1 MSNQTENQLR
11 DTIEEMDG
19 LSQEGFTQIA
29 AMANKKS
36 PSQHAE
42 ADAMRPTSNLPFA
55 ARACD
60 LPYLDELENWRY
72 KVVEKLSTPGGGQLD
87 RAVDFAQDMAAFAQR
102 ISDMDAILSSA
113 EDYMNLAY
121 RGGPSA
127 AIPVANF
134 MRGMTLL
141 GLARELLES
150 AVSAADASTER
161 YCDPKAGTS

>member
-1 MSNQTENQLR
+1 
-11 DTIEEMDG
+11 
-19 LSQEGFTQIA
+19 
-29 AMANKKS
+29 MANKKF
-36 PSQHAE
+36 PSQHAK
-42 ADAMRPTSNLPFA
+42 ADSMRPTSALPFA
-55 ARACD
+55 ARAGD
-60 LPYLDELENWRY
+60 VSYLDDLENWRY
-72 KVVEKLSTPGGGQLD
+72 KVVENLTAQDGGQLD

-102 ISDMDAILSSA
+102 ISDMDAILSSV
-113 EDYMNLAY
+113 EDCMNLAY

-150 AVSAADASTER
+150 AVNAADASTER